1 MTSSPAHV
9 SANVERF
16 MGFADVY
23 DTYRPRPPLAVLDI
37 LTQLAQVPQPALVVD
52 IGSGTGLST
61 VIWDGRAAAVVGV
74 EPSADMRR
82 QAEARTTAKSR
93 RMEGLPNA
101 AQVRYQ
107 EGYSNATGLPDSCA
121 DIVTCSQSLHW
132 MEPDSTFAEI
142 ARILRPGGVFA
153 AIDCDWPP
161 TFSWQVEQAYS
172 DCHAQA
178 HTAEQAHQLSG
189 DVRSWDKGRHL
200 ERIRASERFRF
211 TKEIVLHH
219 TEQGGAERLIGLMR
233 SQGGIATLLK
243 NGVSEEEIGLT
254 ALREAAY
261 AALGDAIVPW
271 YFSYRVRVG
280 VK

>member
-1 MTSSPAHV
+1 MSTSPAHV

-23 DTYRPRPPLAVLDI
+23 DAYRPRPPLAVLDI
-37 LTQLAQVPQPALVVD
+37 LMQLAQSPQPALVVD

-61 VIWDGRAAAVVGV
+61 AIWAERAGEVIGV
-74 EPSADMRR
+74 EPSADMRC
-82 QAEARTTAKSR
+82 QAEARTAA
-93 RMEGLPNA
+93 LPDTRN
-101 AQVRYQ
+101 VRYQ
-107 EGYSNATGLPDSCA
+107 EGYSNATGLPDACA

-153 AIDCDWPP
+153 AYDCDWPP
-161 TFSWQVEQAYS
+161 TVSWQVDQAYS
-172 DCHAQA
+172 ACHAQTYA
-178 HTAEQAHQLSG
+178 AEQSHQLSRE
-189 DVRSWDKGRHL
+189 VRSWDKGRHL

-211 TKEIVLHH
+211 TKEIVLHQV
-219 TEQGGAERLIGLMR
+219 EQGGAERLIGLML

-243 NGVSEEEIGLT
+243 HGVSEDEIGIT
-254 ALREAAY
+254 ALREVAHRV
-261 AALGDAIVPW
+261 LGDAIVPW
-271 YFSYRVRVG
+271 YFSYRMRVG